1 MSKYSEVTQSVG
13 ESGTTHSYLTEE
25 RYMFTNLANEIL
37 HDDEDL
43 TGIIPLNPN
52 SDDIFH
58 VLEDGIILC
67 KLINSAAPN
76 TIDFRAVNNKKNLN
90 IYMVKENLNLA
101 LNAAKGIG
109 LRLPGITP

>member
-1 MSKYSEVTQSVG
+1 LE
-13 ESGTTHSYLTEE
+13 
-25 RYMFTNLANEIL
+25 
-37 HDDEDL
+37 
-43 TGIIPLNPN
+43 GIIPINPN

-67 KLINSAAPN
+67 KLINTAEPN

-90 IYMVKENLNLA
+90 IYQVKENLNLA

-109 LRLPGITP
+109 LRLPGITT